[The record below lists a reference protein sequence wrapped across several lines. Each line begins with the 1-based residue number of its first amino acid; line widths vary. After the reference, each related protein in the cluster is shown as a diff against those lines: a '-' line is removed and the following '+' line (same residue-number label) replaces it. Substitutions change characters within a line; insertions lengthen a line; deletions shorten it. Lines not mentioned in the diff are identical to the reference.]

1 MLLEIFLTRST
12 ERCVRWSAQHLL
24 VGHTVVRLSL
34 RPRINRHR
42 RRRPFIRILGS
53 ARVQMQVI
61 LLFKKYLSEFSACLK
76 RFQERSC
83 HRTAVQG
90 SLLFQKERIHK

>member
-1 MLLEIFLTRST
+1 MDKI
-12 ERCVRWSAQHLL
+12 
-24 VGHTVVRLSL
+24 GHTVVRLSL
-34 RPRINRHR
+34 RPIINRRRRRR
-42 RRRPFIRILGS
+42 RRRPFTRILGS
-53 ARVQMQVI
+53 ARVQMQV
-61 LLFKKYLSEFSACLK
+61 FYFSRTNLSEFSACLK